1 VLEAVKVW
9 PSKADVCRKVGTTA
23 NLDSFCARRVS
34 ETTVGTKKQTFKSNK
49 ETDEEKRWT
58 ALLKLLD

>member
-1 VLEAVKVW
+1 LVQRPTL
-9 PSKADVCRKVGTTA
+9 TA
-23 NLDSFCARRVS
+23 SARAGAS

>member
-1 VLEAVKVW
+1 
-9 PSKADVCRKVGTTA
+9 
-23 NLDSFCARRVS
+23 VS